1 MINVISRKDID
12 NLYLHHVLHSLAIA
26 KWISFKPKT
35 RVLDLGCGGG
45 FPGIP
50 LAILFPE
57 VQFHMVDSIAKKLKV
72 VNAVADSIG
81 LSNIKTTHGRVE
93 ELKSKYDFIVTRAV
107 AKTPQLLS
115 WVRNKTKEQQ
125 INALPNGL
133 IALKGGA
140 IYDEMKPLKK
150 QEYLRDYPCATYLGD
165 FYEEN
170 SLLMCTLA
178 KHDKAW
184 LDSVVFSR
192 GTMFLG
198 RHCCCAIV
206 LVIVIGYKSI
216 KTLACRSI
224 L

>member
-1 MINVISRKDID
+1 MDNILKYFPSLSEKQIDQLTALEGLYRVWNSMINVISRKDID

-26 KWISFKPKT
+26 KWISFKPQT
-35 RVLDLGCGGG
+35 RILDLGCGGG

-72 VNAVADSIG
+72 VNAVAESVG

-115 WVRNKTKEQQ
+115 WIRNKTKEKQ
-125 INALPNGL
+125 INAFPNGL

-150 QEYLRDYPCATYLGD
+150 QEYYEITPLSTY
-165 FYEEN
+165 FEE
-170 SLLMCTLA
+170 SFFEE
-178 KHDKAW
+178 K
-184 LDSVVFSR
+184 
-192 GTMFLG
+192 FL
-198 RHCCCAIV
+198 V
-206 LVIVIGYKSI
+206 YVQL
-216 KTLACRSI
+216 
-224 L
+224 